1 MLISNL
7 AEAAPEKVWGNTKS
21 KVYHCQGSRWYG
33 NTKRGKYLSEVS
45 AIKSGYRPARGSYC
59 SKEGRAASEKLAQ
72 SVSGNVK
79 VWVNT
84 KSHVYHCPG
93 ARWYGNTKRGK
104 FMEEGEALSAGNR
117 PSHGQKCN

>member
-1 MLISNL
+1 MPRNWTEHEVLIAMNL
-7 AEAAPEKVWGNTKS
+7 YCRLPFGQCN
-21 KVYHCQGSRWYG
+21 SR
-33 NTKRGKYLSEVS
+33 NKYLNEVA

-59 SKEGRAASEKLAQ
+59 SREGRAASQQLAQ
-72 SVSGNVK
+72 TVSGNVK

-104 FMEEGEALSAGNR
+104 FMSESEALSVGNR